1 MTTFLIIHVIVGLWL
16 ALVNFSDILS
26 TEALV
31 WNNFILGLVVA
42 AYNLYYLFAKRNVDV
57 HS

>member
-1 MTTFLIIHVIVGLWL
+1 M